1 VEVDVKV
8 GKGVVAVKLEG
19 VRGDYGLDLEEVVEV
34 GVQRMSARAVG
45 LAVVE
50 D

>member
-8 GKGVVAVKLEG
+8 GMVVGMKLEE
-19 VRGDYGLDLEEVVEV
+19 VEEDYGLDLEEVVEV
-34 GVQRMSARAVG
+34 GVQRMSVRVVDQV
-45 LAVVE
+45 VVE